1 MERLA
6 SGEPPGANREL
17 GAGRGQQRKG
27 KQTGDMAADAGMR
40 HGAQRQAAVYVRW
53 RVWETYGWTKFSV
66 RKGRGERV

>member
-1 MERLA
+1 MEGLA

-17 GAGRGQQRKG
+17 GAGRGRQRKG

-40 HGAQRQAAVYVRW
+40 HGAQRQAAVDGRW
-53 RVWETYGWTKFSV
+53 RVWEMYRWKKFSV